1 MREKVVDMTEGR
13 ILLQMFRFGLPVLL
27 GMLFQ
32 RIYNFVDV
40 YIVGKYLGDSALAAV
55 SIAGTAMYLL
65 TSVMMGLTTGV
76 SVVISRYYGAKEMEK
91 VEAAYVTSIYV
102 TAAAAVIITALG
114 TVCTNPL
121 LRLLQTSEEL
131 MPDASEYLLWIFVG
145 CGGTM
150 LYNWISSVLRS
161 LGNSVVPLIFLIVS
175 SILNVLLDMAFVV
188 WIPMGVKGAAFA
200 TVSAQLLSGILCVIY
215 ALRILPFLRLKREQ
229 FCCRMDLVKEIL
241 VYGVPTGLQMSI
253 ISISDMTLQA
263 VINTYETALI
273 VAYGVCLKVE
283 GLGFQMADAIGTSL
297 GTFVGQNVGAE
308 KYDRVKKGVR
318 CAYLMNGICYG
329 IFCPCIYFC
338 AKPIMQAFT
347 KNTASVGYGVEYLH
361 IMGLFFLAG
370 GILVVYHNILRPAGD
385 VAVTILMGVSEVVT
399 RISFAFLLSKWF
411 GYRGLWWV
419 SPITW
424 VCAACVGAVRYYS
437 GKWEV
442 KARQAKNSKE

>member
-1 MREKVVDMTEGR
+1 MREKVIDMTEGR
-13 ILLQMFRFGLPVLL
+13 ILLQMVRFGLPVLL

-40 YIVGKYLGDSALAAV
+40 YIVGRYLGDQALAAV

-76 SVVISRYYGAKEMEK
+76 SIVISRYYGAKEMEN

-102 TAAAAVIITALG
+102 TATAAILITALG
-114 TVCTNPL
+114 ILCTDPL
-121 LRLLQTSEEL
+121 LKLLQTSEEL
-131 MPDASEYLLWIFVG
+131 LPDASEYLVWIFAG
-145 CGGTM
+145 CAGTM

-161 LGNSVVPLIFLIVS
+161 LGNSMVPLIFLVIS
-175 SILNVLLDMAFVV
+175 SILNVVLDMAFVV
-188 WIPMGVKGAAFA
+188 WIPMGVKGAALA
-200 TVSAQLLSGILCVIY
+200 TVTAQVLSGIACVIY
-215 ALRILPFLRLKREQ
+215 ALRILPFLRMKRGKLG
-229 FCCRMDLVKEIL
+229 CRKDLVKEIL
-241 VYGVPTGLQMSI
+241 VFGVPTGLQMSI

-263 VINTYETALI
+263 VINTYGTALI

-297 GTFVGQNVGAE
+297 GTFVGQNVGAK

-318 CAYLMNGICYG
+318 CAYLMNAVCYG
-329 IFCPCIYFC
+329 IFCPCIYLF
-338 AKPIMQAFT
+338 AKPIMGAFT
-347 KNTASVGYGVEYLH
+347 KNAASIEYGAEYLH

-399 RISFAFLLSKWF
+399 RISFAFLFSEWF

-424 VCAACVGAVRYYS
+424 VCAACVGGVRYYS
-437 GKWEV
+437 GKWEE
-442 KARQAKNSKE
+442 KSKQKV

>member
-13 ILLQMFRFGLPVLL
+13 ILLQMVRFGLPVLL

-40 YIVGKYLGDSALAAV
+40 YIVGRYLGDQALAAV

-65 TSVMMGLTTGV
+65 SSVMMGLTTGV
-76 SVVISRYYGAKEMEK
+76 SVVISRYYGAREMK
-91 VEAAYVTSIYV
+91 NVEAAYVTSIYV
-102 TAAAAVIITALG
+102 TGTSAILITALG
-114 TVCTNPL
+114 ILFTVPL

-131 MPDASEYLLWIFVG
+131 LPDASEYLIWIFAG
-145 CGGTM
+145 CTGTM

-161 LGNSVVPLIFLIVS
+161 LGNSVVPLVFLIIS
-175 SILNVLLDMAFVV
+175 SILNVILDLAFVV
-188 WIPMGVKGAAFA
+188 WIPMGVKGAALA
-200 TVSAQLLSGILCVIY
+200 TVAAQILSGIFCVIY
-215 ALRILPFLRLKREQ
+215 ALRILPFLRIKRGK
-229 FCCRMDLVKEIL
+229 CGCRKDLVKEIL
-241 VYGVPTGLQMSI
+241 VFGVPTGLQMSI

-297 GTFVGQNVGAE
+297 GTFVGQNVGAK

-318 CAYLMNGICYG
+318 CAYLMNVVCYG
-329 IFCPCIYFC
+329 IFCPCIYFF
-338 AKPIMQAFT
+338 AEPVMRAFT
-347 KNTASVGYGVEYLH
+347 KNEASIEYGAEYLH

-370 GILVVYHNILRPAGD
+370 GILVVYHNVLRPAGD
-385 VAVTILMGVSEVVT
+385 VAVTILMGVSEVIT
-399 RISFAFLLSKWF
+399 RISFAFLLSGWF

-437 GKWEV
+437 GKWEG
-442 KARQAKNSKE
+442 K

>member
-13 ILLQMFRFGLPVLL
+13 ILLQMVRFGLPVLL

-40 YIVGKYLGDSALAAV
+40 YIVGRYLGDQALAAV

-65 TSVMMGLTTGV
+65 SSVMMGLTTGV
-76 SVVISRYYGAKEMEK
+76 SVVISRYYGAREMK
-91 VEAAYVTSIYV
+91 NVEAAYVTSIYV
-102 TAAAAVIITALG
+102 TGTSAILITALG
-114 TVCTNPL
+114 ILFTDPL

-131 MPDASEYLLWIFVG
+131 LSDASEYLIWIFVG
-145 CGGTM
+145 CAGTM

-161 LGNSVVPLIFLIVS
+161 LGNSVVPLVFLIIS
-175 SILNVLLDMAFVV
+175 SILNVILDLAFVV
-188 WIPMGVKGAAFA
+188 WIPMGVKGAALA
-200 TVSAQLLSGILCVIY
+200 TVAAQILSGMFCVIY
-215 ALRILPFLRLKREQ
+215 ALRILPFLRIKRGE
-229 FCCRMDLVKEIL
+229 CGCRKDLVKEIL
-241 VYGVPTGLQMSI
+241 VFGVPTGLQMSI

-263 VINTYETALI
+263 VINTYETALV

-297 GTFVGQNVGAE
+297 GTFVGQNVGAK

-318 CAYLMNGICYG
+318 CAYLMNVVCYG
-329 IFCPCIYFC
+329 IFCPCISFF
-338 AKPIMQAFT
+338 AEPVMRAFT
-347 KNTASVGYGVEYLH
+347 KNEASIEYGAEYLH

-370 GILVVYHNILRPAGD
+370 GILVVYHNVLRPAGD
-385 VAVTILMGVSEVVT
+385 VAVTILMGVSEVIT
-399 RISFAFLLSKWF
+399 RISFAFLLSGWF

-437 GKWEV
+437 GKWEG
-442 KARQAKNSKE
+442 KYSKSAG

>member
-13 ILLQMFRFGLPVLL
+13 ILLQMVRFGLPVLL

-40 YIVGKYLGDSALAAV
+40 YIVGRYLGDQALAAV

-65 TSVMMGLTTGV
+65 SSVMMGLTTGV
-76 SVVISRYYGAKEMEK
+76 SVVISRYYGAREMK
-91 VEAAYVTSIYV
+91 NVEAAYVTSIYV
-102 TAAAAVIITALG
+102 TGTSAILITALG
-114 TVCTNPL
+114 ILFTDPL

-131 MPDASEYLLWIFVG
+131 LPDASEYLIWIFVG
-145 CGGTM
+145 CAGTM

-161 LGNSVVPLIFLIVS
+161 LGNSVVPLVFLIIS
-175 SILNVLLDMAFVV
+175 SILNVILDLAFVV

-200 TVSAQLLSGILCVIY
+200 TVAAQILSGMFCVIY
-215 ALRILPFLRLKREQ
+215 ALRILPFLRIKRGE
-229 FCCRMDLVKEIL
+229 CGCRKDLVKEIL
-241 VYGVPTGLQMSI
+241 VFGVPTGLQMSI

-263 VINTYETALI
+263 VINTYETALV

-297 GTFVGQNVGAE
+297 GTFVGQNVGAK
-308 KYDRVKKGVR
+308 KYERVKKGVR
-318 CAYLMNGICYG
+318 CAYLMNVVCYG
-329 IFCPCIYFC
+329 IFCPCIYFF
-338 AKPIMQAFT
+338 AEPVMRAFT
-347 KNTASVGYGVEYLH
+347 KNEASIEYGAEYLH

-370 GILVVYHNILRPAGD
+370 GILVVYHNVLRPAGD
-385 VAVTILMGVSEVVT
+385 VAVTILMGVSEVIT
-399 RISFAFLLSKWF
+399 RISFAFLLSGWF

-437 GKWEV
+437 GKWEG
-442 KARQAKNSKE
+442 KYSKSAG

>member
-13 ILLQMFRFGLPVLL
+13 ILLQMVRFGLPVLL

-40 YIVGKYLGDSALAAV
+40 YIVGRYLGDQALAAV

-65 TSVMMGLTTGV
+65 SSVMMGLTTGV
-76 SVVISRYYGAKEMEK
+76 SVVISRYYGAREMK
-91 VEAAYVTSIYV
+91 NVEAAYVTSIYV
-102 TAAAAVIITALG
+102 TGTSAILITALG
-114 TVCTNPL
+114 ILFTDPL

-131 MPDASEYLLWIFVG
+131 LPDASEYLIWIFVG
-145 CGGTM
+145 CAGTM

-161 LGNSVVPLIFLIVS
+161 LGNSVVPLVFLIIS
-175 SILNVLLDMAFVV
+175 SILNVILDLAFVV

-200 TVSAQLLSGILCVIY
+200 TVAAQILSGMFCVIY
-215 ALRILPFLRLKREQ
+215 ALRILPFLRIKRGK
-229 FCCRMDLVKEIL
+229 CGCRKDLVKEIL
-241 VYGVPTGLQMSI
+241 VFGVPTGLQMSI

-297 GTFVGQNVGAE
+297 GTFVGQNVGAK

-318 CAYLMNGICYG
+318 CAYLMNVVCYG
-329 IFCPCIYFC
+329 IFCPCIYFF
-338 AKPIMQAFT
+338 AEPVMRAFT
-347 KNTASVGYGVEYLH
+347 KNEASIEYGAEYLH

-370 GILVVYHNILRPAGD
+370 GILVVYHNVLRPAGD
-385 VAVTILMGVSEVVT
+385 VAVTILMGVSEVIT
-399 RISFAFLLSKWF
+399 RISFAFLLSGWF

-437 GKWEV
+437 GKWEG
-442 KARQAKNSKE
+442 KYSKSAG